1 MLNIYN
7 RKDALPEETVK
18 RIKEILK
25 DNNIKVKES
34 KIININDSVFS
45 VRVELKNIP
54 GIGTN
59 GKGITKEYALAS
71 AYAEFMERL
80 QSKFLLK
87 STFLNKENEKKAFYD
102 EIFIDC
108 NELLK
113 QERIVKSDYI
123 DELMKN
129 NSDYC
134 YITPFY
140 DVLNDSY
147 VNLPV
152 KIINLLT
159 HSNGL
164 SSGNTRKEALVQGIC
179 EIFERYCY
187 KEILFNEYELPTL
200 IIDNIEKFK
209 VYKQLEH
216 LKKLGF
222 SYEIKDCSLNGKF
235 PVVGIIIY
243 DNLKKK
249 YLFSIGADPD
259 FNIALQRCITEILQG
274 ISSGDIESKM
284 KYVNNEYEDNKK
296 LYGQEF
302 ILTNWLKNY
311 SSNSGIHSKS
321 IFSDKTK
328 TNLSMLPFYDV
339 KDNKQALEIL
349 LNIIR
354 KNELKIYVKD
364 YSCLGFDTYRTYI
377 PTLSEIDELD
387 MLKYEISSK
396 MEQLKKIYFNIFE
409 TKEVL
414 NEEIENLF
422 FKISNS
428 KRYRELILPN
438 NVFNVNN
445 YIECDYIYLNFFYI
459 LLIEMFLIEN
469 YQKAVEYINIALE
482 NNKLSNYERDY
493 LNCIKA
499 IIKNTNDVEK
509 YSKAMIK
516 DSTNL
521 IFNTEKYLKRLKA
534 PTCPR
539 CDNCRNKCKYKEWK
553 FLNDLIFEKSKRK
566 ISDLKEY

>member
-18 RIKEILK
+18 RIKKILK

-102 EIFIDC
+102 EVFIDC

-113 QERIVKSDYI
+113 QERMVKSDYI
-123 DELMKN
+123 DELIKN

-134 YITPFY
+134 YITTFY
-140 DVLNDSY
+140 DLLNDSY

-164 SSGNTRKEALVQGIC
+164 SSGNTREEALVQGIC

-243 DNLKKK
+243 DNSKKK

-274 ISSGDIESKM
+274 ISIGDIESKM
-284 KYVNNEYEDNKK
+284 KYLNNEYEDNKK

-302 ILTNWLKNY
+302 LLTNWLKNY

-328 TNLSMLPFYDV
+328 TNLGMLPFYDV

-354 KNELKIYVKD
+354 KNELKIYIKD
-364 YSCLGFDTYRTYI
+364 YSYLGFETYRTYI

-396 MEQLKKIYFNIFE
+396 IEQLKKIYFNIFE

-414 NEEIENLF
+414 NDEIENLLL
-422 FKISNS
+422 KLSNS
-428 KRYRELILPN
+428 RRYRELILPN
-438 NVFNVNN
+438 NVFNVNK

-469 YQKAVEYINIALE
+469 YQKAVEYIDIALE

-499 IIKNTNDVEK
+499 IIKNTNDVER

-534 PTCPR
+534 PTCPQ
-539 CDNCRNKCKYKEWK
+539 CNKCRNKCKYKEWK

>member
-18 RIKEILK
+18 RIKKILK

-80 QSKFLLK
+80 QTKFLLK
-87 STFLNKENEKKAFYD
+87 SNFLNKENKKKAFYD
-102 EIFIDC
+102 EIYIDS
-108 NELLK
+108 NEFLK
-113 QERIVKSDYI
+113 QEKIVKSNYI
-123 DELMKN
+123 DELMEN

-134 YITPFY
+134 YVTPFY
-140 DVLNDSY
+140 DVFNNSY

-187 KEILFNEYELPTL
+187 KEILFNEYELPT
-200 IIDNIEKFK
+200 IIIENIEGFN
-209 VYKQLEH
+209 VYEQLEH
-216 LKKLGF
+216 LNKLGF

-274 ISSGDIESKM
+274 ISAEDIESKM
-284 KYVNNEYEDNKK
+284 KYINNEYEDNKK

-302 ILTNWLKNY
+302 LLTNWLKSY
-311 SSNSGIHSKS
+311 SSNSGVHPKS
-321 IFSDKTK
+321 IFSDRNKI
-328 TNLSMLPFYDV
+328 NLNMLPFYNV

-349 LNIIR
+349 LNIIT
-354 KNELKIYVKD
+354 KNGLKIYIKD
-364 YSCLGFDTYRTYI
+364 YSYLGFDTYRTYI

-387 MLKYEISSK
+387 TLKYEIASNI
-396 MEQLKKIYFNIFE
+396 EQLKQIYFNIFE
-409 TKEVL
+409 TSKMM
-414 NEEIENLF
+414 NDKIENLF
-422 FKISNS
+422 LKLANS

-438 NVFNVNN
+438 NMFNVNE

-459 LLIEMFLIEN
+459 LLIEMFLIKN
-469 YQKAVEYINIALE
+469 YKKATEYIDDALE
-482 NNKLSNYERDY
+482 INNLSNYERDY
-493 LNCIKA
+493 LNCIKS
-499 IIKNTNDVEK
+499 IINNTNDTEK
-509 YSKAMIK
+509 YSKAMIR
-516 DSTNL
+516 DSNDL
-521 IFNTEKYLKRLKA
+521 IFKTEKYLKRLKA

-539 CDNCRNKCKYKEWK
+539 CDKCRNKCKYKEWK
-553 FLNDLIFEKSKRK
+553 FLNDLIFEKSKIEVK
-566 ISDLKEY
+566 QLKGY

>member
-18 RIKEILK
+18 RIKKILK

-102 EIFIDC
+102 EVFIDC

-123 DELMKN
+123 DELMEN

-134 YITPFY
+134 YVTPFY

-187 KEILFNEYELPTL
+187 KEILFNEYELPTI
-200 IIDNIEKFK
+200 IIDNIEEFK

-274 ISSGDIESKM
+274 ISIGDIESKM

-302 ILTNWLKNY
+302 LLTNWLKSY
-311 SSNSGIHSKS
+311 SSNSGIHPKS

-354 KNELKIYVKD
+354 KNELKIYIKD
-364 YSCLGFDTYRTYI
+364 YSYLGFDTYRTYI

-396 MEQLKKIYFNIFE
+396 IEQLKQIYFNIFE

-414 NEEIENLF
+414 NDEIENLF
-422 FKISNS
+422 LKLSNS

-438 NVFNVNN
+438 NVFNVNK

-469 YQKAVEYINIALE
+469 YQKVVEYIDIALE

-499 IIKNTNDVEK
+499 IIKNSNDAEK

-521 IFNTEKYLKRLKA
+521 IFNTEKYLKHLKA
-534 PTCPR
+534 PTCPQ
-539 CDNCRNKCKYKEWK
+539 CDKCKNKCKYNEWK
-553 FLNDLIFEKSKRK
+553 FLNDLVFEKSKK
-566 ISDLKEY
+566 Q